1 MGVNIMGIGKLFKE
15 VGTAIGKQVKKSQ
28 INSKRNEEIRIIKE
42 KYLSRLSHRELVQ
55 IYKTYLGE

>member
-1 MGVNIMGIGKLFKE
+1 MGIGKLFKKA
-15 VGTAIGKQVKKSQ
+15 GTAIGKQVKKSQ

-42 KYLSRLSHRELVQ
+42 KYLSKLSHRELVQ